1 VRLPVLLGL
10 SFLLAAPPPGDETGR
25 IVPHEVRLPSGATA
39 RYAVWLPPGFT
50 PERYWPAVVFLHGKQ
65 ESGTDNERQTQV
77 GLGPALRQRPGG
89 WPAVV
94 VFPQKPEAD
103 VPWSDRVDLVLTVL
117 AGARASYPIDTRRIY
132 LTGISQGG
140 QGTWAIA
147 AEHPGTFAAIVP
159 IAGWSEAPEAVARGL
174 GATPV
179 WLFHGLEDT
188 EVSPRAAQK
197 IAAALQKEGHPPRL
211 TLFGKTGHNAWDRAY
226 RQRSLPRWLFRKRAP
241 LTSPAISGKPETGNG
256 C

>member
-1 VRLPVLLGL
+1 MRLLVLFGL

-50 PERYWPAVVFLHGKQ
+50 PERYWPAVVFLHGKP

-103 VPWSDRVDLVLTVL
+103 VPWSDRDDLVPTVV
-117 AGARASYPIDTRRIY
+117 AGARASYPIDTKRIY
-132 LTGISQGG
+132 LTGISQGEG
-140 QGTWAIA
+140 AWADRRRA
-147 AEHPGTFAAIVP
+147 PGHLRRHRPHRGVERG
-159 IAGWSEAPEAVARGL
+159 AGGRGPRP

-188 EVSPRAAQK
+188 EVSPRAAQR
-197 IAAALQKEGHPPRL
+197 IAAALQKEGHPPRI

-226 RQRSLPRWLFRKRAP
+226 RQRSLPRWLFRKRARP
-241 LTSPAISGKPETGNG
+241 
-256 C
+256 